1 MMMMMML
8 TKQLHWPVK
17 PPRRQVYIRP
27 FYGDLLLHG
36 GERLETQDDKV
47 DCSQISL
54 AVTQKISTKSLL
66 KVCNLQYRGI
76 WFILG
81 IHIKRA
87 PMCIKVRFIPSLFA
101 HLKKN
106 FHLRNTNQQLPTI
119 AWQYRL
125 TVLRYKKE
133 TDEVPMKAEHW
144 RRSNG
149 R

>member
-8 TKQLHWPVK
+8 TKQLHWAVK

-36 GERLETQDDKV
+36 EERLETQDDKV

-54 AVTQKISTKSLL
+54 AVTQKISTEEIAKAQLSHSS
-66 KVCNLQYRGI
+66 NI

-87 PMCIKVRFIPSLFA
+87 PMCIKVRLIPSFFA
-101 HLKKN
+101 YLKKK
-106 FHLRNTNQQLPTI
+106 FHLRNKNQQLPTI

>member
-54 AVTQKISTKSLL
+54 AVTQKISSEEIASTTKSLL
-66 KVCNLQYRGI
+66 KYMVYPG
-76 WFILG
+76 G
-81 IHIKRA
+81 GD
-87 PMCIKVRFIPSLFA
+87 
-101 HLKKN
+101 
-106 FHLRNTNQQLPTI
+106 T
-119 AWQYRL
+119 Y
-125 TVLRYKKE
+125 
-133 TDEVPMKAEHW
+133 
-144 RRSNG
+144 
-149 R
+149 